1 MTRKEIVYLSG
12 THILIGM
19 AVIGNLLV
27 GAFLY
32 RYHSFALFRQEE
44 RDLATFTEAQR
55 NERDVKEAIR
65 KLEGKRS
72 WNETTY
78 ATKNPWSADEIK

>member
-1 MTRKEIVYLSG
+1 MARKEIIQLSG

-19 AVIGNLLV
+19 AVLGNLLM

-32 RYHSFALFRQEE
+32 RYHSFALFRMEDQ
-44 RDLATFTEAQR
+44 DLATFTAAQR
-55 NERDVKEAIR
+55 AERDVKEEIR
-65 KLEGKRS
+65 KLENTKS

-78 ATKNPWSADEIK
+78 ALKNPWSADGLK

>member
-1 MTRKEIVYLSG
+1 MARKEIIQLSG
-12 THILIGM
+12 THILIAM

-32 RYHSFALFRQEE
+32 RYHSFALFRLED
-44 RDLATFTEAQR
+44 RDLVTFTKAQR
-55 NERDVKEAIR
+55 AERDVKEEIR
-65 KLEGKRS
+65 ELEHAKS

-78 ATKNPWSADEIK
+78 ALKNPWSADEKL